1 MDQNKIIGI
10 LFADNSNSGLTHAY
24 FSAVLDSFKRTVE
37 EKGYNIAFLNSNKQG
52 ENRRSYLEQVRENHY
67 AGVVIACIELEDE
80 EVQELIKSEIPLA
93 VIDEDVPGLINVQS
107 DNVEGLKDLVN
118 YICDMGHTRIA
129 YIIGDDNT
137 VTKARLKGFVDTC
150 KERGITVPAEFIK
163 NSYYRD
169 LNRAAYYTEELLR
182 LPNPPTCILYSDDY
196 AAIGGINVLHARGY
210 AIPVDISV
218 AGYDGLDI
226 LGLYEPRLSTVK
238 QNTLELGRIAAK
250 ELLGDIAA
258 GERRGKRNYV
268 VKTEL
273 EKGKTVGRVFI

>member
-1 MDQNKIIGI
+1 MDKNRIIGV

-37 EKGYNIAFLNSNKQG
+37 EKGYDIAFLNSNKQA
-52 ENRRSYLEQVRENHY
+52 ENRRSYLEQVQENHY
-67 AGVVIACIELEDE
+67 AGVVIACIEFDDK
-80 EVQELIKSEIPLA
+80 EVQELINSEIPLA
-93 VIDEDVPGLINVQS
+93 VIDEDVPGVINVQS

-137 VTKARLKGFVDTC
+137 VTKARLKGFLDTC
-150 KERGITVPAEFIK
+150 KDRGISIPAEFVK

-182 LPNPPTCILYSDDY
+182 LPNPPSCILYSDDY

-210 AIPVDISV
+210 NIPVDISV

-226 LGLYEPRLSTVK
+226 LGLYDPRLSTVK
-238 QNTLELGRIAAK
+238 QNTTEIGRLAAK
-250 ELLGDIAA
+250 ELLDDIAY
-258 GERRGKRNYV
+258 GGRKGKRNII
-268 VKTEL
+268 VKTEI
-273 EKGKTVGRVFI
+273 EKGKTIGKVFL